1 MDVEMRTRK
10 WSPVREDAPDAPA
23 TAASAGLVAEHLTAG
38 YGALH
43 AIRDVSVQVGSEQL
57 VGIVG
62 PNGAGK
68 TTLLRALAGVIP
80 LTGGTVRWR
89 GQDVGRAPADARAR
103 GGIAFVQEGRHLF
116 GSLSVR
122 DNLLIGSY
130 GRKRHKQLQEGVDRV
145 FALFPPLAPLEKR
158 TARTLSGGEQQM
170 VAIGR
175 ALMGE
180 PSCLLIDEPSLGL
193 APLIVDAIY
202 RTLPELCRAHMS
214 IAIVEQEVERILH
227 ATDYVYVMRDGVV
240 VHHGRS
246 DDLRDDP
253 SQIANLYLGGE

>member
-1 MDVEMRTRK
+1 MQTRK
-10 WSPVREDAPDAPA
+10 SSPVLGGASDEAAVAPP
-23 TAASAGLVAEHLTAG
+23 AGLAADRLTAG

-43 AIRDVSVQVGSEQL
+43 AIRDVSVRVGSAEL

-68 TTLLRALAGVIP
+68 TTLLRALAGVISP
-80 LTGGTVRWR
+80 IRGTVVWQ
-89 GQDVGRAPADARAR
+89 GQDVSRSPADARAR
-103 GGIAFVQEGRHLF
+103 SGVAFVQEGRHLF
-116 GSLSVR
+116 GSLTVR

-130 GRKRHKQLQEGVDRV
+130 GRKRHKQLQQGIDRV

-193 APLIVDAIY
+193 APLIVDTIY
-202 RTLPELCRAHMS
+202 RSLPELC
-214 IAIVEQEVERILH
+214 
-227 ATDYVYVMRDGVV
+227 
-240 VHHGRS
+240 
-246 DDLRDDP
+246 
-253 SQIANLYLGGE
+253 